1 MSEVEQLTKAI
12 EELEKQLVDCIA
24 SQLAMFQFLV
34 KNYAAL
40 SSSRIGKENELRCS
54 FCGNY
59 QSVVKKLIAGPGVNI
74 CDECVELVQE
84 ILDEEQKEPVPEFIA
99 EQEKLDNSKDSKDSK
114 DLRSKCSFCGKSAAQ
129 VMRLISGAGVFICN
143 ECVELCQEIVAEIGD

>member
-1 MSEVEQLTKAI
+1 M
-12 EELEKQLVDCIA
+12 DCVA

-84 ILDEEQKEPVPEFIA
+84 ILDEEQREPVPEFIA
-99 EQEKLDNSKDSKDSK
+99 EQEKLDNSKDSRDSRDSKDLK

-143 ECVELCQEIVAEIGD
+143 ECVELCQEILAEIGD